1 MSTIFVSEI
10 KDAKNNKSFNFLNS
24 RFSVMGCPMDT
35 IFGMS
40 SETSLRFLKSI
51 ISHFFSKY
59 RKSYNILNAKSCL
72 KIEDS

>member
-40 SETSLRFLKSI
+40 SETSLRLLKSI
-51 ISHFFSKY
+51 ISHFFSKVITY
-59 RKSYNILNAKSCL
+59 KMPKVA
-72 KIEDS
+72 